1 MHPSDNPVPPPKKS
15 QRTTPLPTFAHAAT
29 LSVRPVSGKMQ
40 RFVAQHMSSRADTAV
55 HIRSLESGGGGDCL
69 FHSFAAAF
77 EQMIQRDPDAGR
89 HILARASLES
99 FTGSSRVVVNMLR
112 DLSASAVLRWH
123 EEKLLDYVL
132 NRVMNQRL
140 GTFQDSWNP
149 RELMV
154 RCGFECLLDCET
166 ILSFGP
172 VPDGDPNDAAV
183 RVARTVARRG
193 GGAREETIIV
203 VPQGMTKLVTLRE
216 GVRDELLRGSTINL
230 MSRISVTSST
240 WEF

>member
-1 MHPSDNPVPPPKKS
+1 
-15 QRTTPLPTFAHAAT
+15 
-29 LSVRPVSGKMQ
+29 
-40 RFVAQHMSSRADTAV
+40 
-55 HIRSLESGGGGDCL
+55 
-69 FHSFAAAF
+69 
-77 EQMIQRDPDAGR
+77 
-89 HILARASLES
+89 
-99 FTGSSRVVVNMLR
+99 
-112 DLSASAVLRWH
+112 
-123 EEKLLDYVL
+123 
-132 NRVMNQRL
+132 MNQQL

-216 GVRDELLRGSTINL
+216 GVRDELLRGSARGDGNWHWGDQFDVQNL
-230 MSRISVTSST
+230 SDVFDVGVLMFCENLQAAGQECLYNISSERENYAYWVSLWWREPTHFRLAELSFGPSGHAPDNALHSFDFT
-240 WEF
+240 CFWSAATLPPLLREQYRRCNRLAN